1 MVTHISCLD
10 FQQQGVL
17 SWSRVAGPP
26 EGTKKLS
33 LFYFELQ
40 TGNSKA
46 ISFGNSEVVL
56 YLLAGHALINIAG
69 REFHVQEGCGVH
81 IRSGEVFSLQNR
93 SGCPFVLLQRFVQAA
108 KIFNDR
114 RICYTALMT
123 ISPNV
128 SLMPGKTSSLPGMHR
143 SGGYAAGW

>member
-1 MVTHISCLD
+1 M
-10 FQQQGVL
+10 FGVGA
-17 SWSRVAGPP
+17 VIAGLP

-40 TGNSKA
+40 QGDSKP
-46 ISFGNSEVVL
+46 IRFGNREVVL
-56 YLLAGHALINIAG
+56 YLLSGHALINIEG
-69 REFHVQEGCGVH
+69 RDFHVQEGCGVH
-81 IRSGEVFSLQNR
+81 IRSGEDFSLQNR
-93 SGCPFVLLQRFVQAA
+93 SGCPFVLLQRFVRAA

-128 SLMPGKTSSLPGMHR
+128 SLMPGKTSDRPTVTDNINCLSGQIRTLKKSRSL
-143 SGGYAAGW
+143 SV